1 MVLLDGYPRA
11 DVLDEVYGVD
21 GEAFT
26 GALRDRG
33 FDVATESHSNYPV
46 TALSLTS
53 MFDMRQL
60 ADLPS
65 IAAGQAAGVAQGAIM
80 HHAINDGRG
89 LALARDHG
97 YEVIGISGGFEQVGL
112 READRFIDTGPLNEF
127 EIQALLLS
135 GVGQGI
141 EMLRPN
147 TIAGA
152 WHARLDA
159 TFGAI
164 ADVAAEPHDQPR
176 LVFGHI
182 SSPHAPWVDHADG
195 SLRPIPGDGSD
206 LGPTFF
212 QETRLMTRLSDAEL
226 SEAFLEQVQYVDSR
240 TLDTIDKVLASATRP
255 TVVILFSDHGPAH
268 ALEVG
273 GAEYRLRN
281 LFAAFTPDRADVF
294 PNDQTLVNVLPRLWN
309 AYLGTALPMVTDD
322 RFWWDDRTD
331 VLNLERVDDAP

>member
-1 MVLLDGYPRA
+1 M
-11 DVLDEVYGVD
+11 LDEVYGVD

-26 GALRDRG
+26 DALRDRG

-60 ADLPS
+60 ADIPS

-89 LALARDHG
+89 LAVARDHG

-112 READRFIDTGPLNEF
+112 REANRFIDPGPLNEF

-141 EMLRPN
+141 ERLHPN

-152 WHARLDA
+152 WHDRVGS
-159 TFGAI
+159 TFDAI

-182 SSPHAPWVDHADG
+182 PSPHAPWVDHADG
-195 SLRPIPGDGSD
+195 SLRPIPGDAND

-226 SEAFLEQVQYVDSR
+226 SEAFLEQVRFVDAR
-240 TLDTIDKVLASATRP
+240 TLETIDKVLASATRP
-255 TVVILFSDHGPAH
+255 SVVILFSDHGPAH

-281 LFAAFTPDRADVF
+281 LFASHTPDRADVF
-294 PNDQTLVNVLPRLWN
+294 PNDETLINVLPRLWN
-309 AYLGTALPMVTDD
+309 AYLGTELPMLSDD

-331 VLNLERVDDAP
+331 VLNLERVGDAP